1 MEYSYGN
8 ADEGQVIFHPHQ
20 QIDGSSIDVSKY
32 DDLVRPTTVDE
43 DETPTKVTPSDQDV
57 LPSTYKS
64 IFDHQEENLRQLA
77 KDTEE
82 ELDIRPTNEKF
93 SDFVK
98 GEINTNGSEDFDYDI
113 DTSPKAEVPR
123 LDLNQFESYLR
134 DELNNLNAEFLSK
147 VDQQFSEYLALT
159 VEQIIFDRNLA
170 DKDFVKIFKTEEE
183 YSESLDASNTAIRKI
198 VDQKILD
205 FAQDHIDAQTQS
217 VEKLVK
223 AQIKI
228 LKDLAAKNGG
238 FPDTHSM
245 QVALFAQLAFKYTQK
260 SQRIYSKLEKKY
272 IGETIREVTA
282 KLNEI
287 DHKPTFLQTDKEKK
301 RAKEALEKN

>member
-1 MEYSYGN
+1 M
-8 ADEGQVIFHPHQ
+8 
-20 QIDGSSIDVSKY
+20 
-32 DDLVRPTTVDE
+32 
-43 DETPTKVTPSDQDV
+43 
-57 LPSTYKS
+57 
-64 IFDHQEENLRQLA
+64 
-77 KDTEE
+77 
-82 ELDIRPTNEKF
+82 
-93 SDFVK
+93 
-98 GEINTNGSEDFDYDI
+98 
-113 DTSPKAEVPR
+113 
-123 LDLNQFESYLR
+123 
-134 DELNNLNAEFLSK
+134 
-147 VDQQFSEYLALT
+147 
-159 VEQIIFDRNLA
+159 
-170 DKDFVKIFKTEEE
+170 
-183 YSESLDASNTAIRKI
+183 
-198 VDQKILD
+198 
-205 FAQDHIDAQTQS
+205 
-217 VEKLVK
+217 EKLVK